1 MDDKPWARTFD
12 DFVTDAAFSPDSS
25 RLACVG
31 VTDKRHFI
39 CVDGQAWPAGYDM
52 AWAPVFSPDS
62 QHVAAKVEKDGQF
75 TLVVDGTPLEKTYPK
90 VWDPIFSPDSQHI
103 LLRALEGT
111 GPEAVYT
118 RSVLPLNEILG

>member
-1 MDDKPWARTFD
+1 
-12 DFVTDAAFSPDSS
+12 
-25 RLACVG
+25 
-31 VTDKRHFI
+31 
-39 CVDGQAWPAGYDM
+39 M